1 MRDMIWWTDG
11 KNLFF
16 FVWNIFC
23 NSLTFIIVN
32 GNWDTLSHPTFEY
45 LWSTAGCC
53 LCLLT
58 AAGVRMKQLWSG
70 DVETVNWR
78 SGDGSLIHWTQL
90 CSSSPRCNDINKT
103 INKSY
108 QQERTYYTSWL
119 QEKLNNSPFIVRH
132 FLQPRYIVSV
142 GNKIFYEFVC
152 SLVTRQDPVSS
163 PDASGWPRNIFCHAL
178 QHTF

>member
-1 MRDMIWWTDG
+1 
-11 KNLFF
+11 
-16 FVWNIFC
+16 
-23 NSLTFIIVN
+23 
-32 GNWDTLSHPTFEY
+32 
-45 LWSTAGCC
+45 
-53 LCLLT
+53 
-58 AAGVRMKQLWSG
+58 MKQLWSG

-78 SGDGSLIHWTQL
+78 SGDGSLIHWSRL

-108 QQERTYYTSWL
+108 QQQRTYYTSWL

-152 SLVTRQDPVSS
+152 LS
-163 PDASGWPRNIFCHAL
+163 
-178 QHTF
+178 

>member
-1 MRDMIWWTDG
+1 MGRWKKPFLLYM
-11 KNLFF
+11 KHFLLQY
-16 FVWNIFC
+16 
-23 NSLTFIIVN
+23 SLTFINVH
-32 GNWDTLSHPTFEY
+32 GNRDTLSHPTFEY
-45 LWSTAGCC
+45 PWSTAGCC
-53 LCLLT
+53 WCLLT

-70 DVETVNWR
+70 DVETVSWR
-78 SGDGSLIHWTQL
+78 SGDGSLIHWSRL

-108 QQERTYYTSWL
+108 QQQRTYYTSWL

-152 SLVTRQDPVSS
+152 LS
-163 PDASGWPRNIFCHAL
+163 
-178 QHTF
+178 